1 MPWLRWTSSLGLGG
15 RGRKTA
21 WRRGQLAWA
30 LREGSGSNA
39 GQHGRRAFL
48 AEGTAEAKAQGHE
61 SSKQLVVPSAQR
73 GGRMR
78 RCGGDHIEGAG
89 PDLTGPRAA
98 TD

>member
-1 MPWLRWTSSLGLGG
+1 MDELIGVEGKRQEDCVEKRAVGL
-15 RGRKTA
+15 
-21 WRRGQLAWA
+21 A